1 MSKIDHS
8 LFSVQQGGG
17 QDERCP
23 RCGSLLQLRQG
34 KHGPFLGCASYPGC
48 DYLRPLRVIE
58 HDEDIE
64 KVLDGSACPLCA
76 HPLAIRKGRYGLFI
90 GCTHYPDCHYVA
102 DVNDQGNSDPLC
114 PACGRGHLV
123 ARTSRY
129 GKRFYACD
137 AYPGCRYVINEKPVA
152 TACPDCGFGIL
163 AERRGQVYCP
173 NKGCGY
179 ASKTTP

>member
-34 KHGPFLGCASYPGC
+34 KHGPFLGCAAYPGC

-137 AYPGCRYVINEKPVA
+137 AYPGCRYVINDKPVA